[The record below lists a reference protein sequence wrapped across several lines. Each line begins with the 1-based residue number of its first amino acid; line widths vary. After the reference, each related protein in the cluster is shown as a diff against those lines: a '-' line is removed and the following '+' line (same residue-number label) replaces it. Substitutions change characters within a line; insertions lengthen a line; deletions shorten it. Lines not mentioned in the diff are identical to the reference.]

1 MSDCQHALIPISH
14 AQSATA
20 DAHLFPSMHA
30 VIEGATCISLCL
42 SIGGCCVRCAQGD
55 VVLAVD
61 ESSVA
66 GLSVFAVESLIFG
79 LVGTRVS
86 ALPNPGDIVADAC
99 MCLCCANV
107 YMRSVGVVFRL
118 KLRALGGEGRS

>member
-1 MSDCQHALIPISH
+1 M
-14 AQSATA
+14 
-20 DAHLFPSMHA
+20 
-30 VIEGATCISLCL
+30 
-42 SIGGCCVRCAQGD
+42 
-55 VVLAVD
+55 VLAVD

-107 YMRSVGVVFRL
+107 YMRSVGVVFGSSCARL
-118 KLRALGGEGRS
+118 GERGGADKGHCRFNIHKAIPHSNI